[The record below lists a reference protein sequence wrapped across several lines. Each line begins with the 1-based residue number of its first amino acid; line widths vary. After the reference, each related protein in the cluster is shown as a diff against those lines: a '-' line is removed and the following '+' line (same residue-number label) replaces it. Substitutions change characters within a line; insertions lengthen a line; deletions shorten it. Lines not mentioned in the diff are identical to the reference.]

1 MNNLTQP
8 GGSNGNPAS
17 AARLY
22 RLVTPDIAIAVGA
35 WLLCL
40 TGFLS
45 LFTPSDVAAS
55 AVFRLTLV
63 ATGFALYGYG
73 RTQKQREQNT
83 RPNASETQLVRG
95 LGGWLI
101 VLGVMLAVTLVAAV
115 IQSVT
120 DIPQI
125 IGGKVWAAYT
135 TAGQPTYDPGWST
148 LLALDWGS
156 NLFVL
161 VFFPVLLSLF
171 LQKKKAFRPLTI
183 GTLGLFV
190 VLAAF
195 RLWQVNHIPHIPATA
210 QAVQFWSLVFALGK
224 AGIWIPYL
232 LLSRRSRATF
242 DLQ

>member
-8 GGSNGNPAS
+8 EGSNGSTATTS
-17 AARLY
+17 RLY
-22 RLVTPDIAIAVGA
+22 RLVTPDVAIAGGA

-45 LFTPSDVAAS
+45 LLTPSDVTAS

-73 RTQKQREQNT
+73 RSKKQQEQNA
-83 RPNASETQLVRG
+83 RPGASETQMVRG

-115 IQSVT
+115 IQAVT
-120 DIPQI
+120 DLPVI
-125 IGGKVWAAYT
+125 IEGKVWTAYT
-135 TAGQPTYDPGWST
+135 TPGQPTYDPGWAT

-171 LQKKKAFRPLTI
+171 LQKKKAFRSLTV
-183 GTLGLFV
+183 GTLVLFV
-190 VLAAF
+190 FLSAL
-195 RLWQVNHIPHIPATA
+195 RLWQVNQVPHFSAAA
-210 QAVQFWSLVFALGK
+210 QAAQFWVLVFAFGK
-224 AGIWIPYL
+224 AAIWIPYL
-232 LLSRRSRATF
+232 LVSRRSRATF
-242 DLQ
+242 EL

>member
-8 GGSNGNPAS
+8 EGGNAS
-17 AARLY
+17 GAAAVRLY
-22 RLVTPDIAIAVGA
+22 RFVTPDVVIAVGA

-45 LFTPSDVAAS
+45 LFTPSDVTAS

-63 ATGFALYGYG
+63 VTGFVLYGYG
-73 RTQKQREQNT
+73 RTKKQHEQNA
-83 RPNASETQLVRG
+83 RPDASDTQLVRG

-101 VLGVMLAVTLVAAV
+101 VLCVMLAVTLVASV
-115 IQSVT
+115 IQAVT

-125 IGGKVWAAYT
+125 LDGKVWAAYT
-135 TAGQPTYDPGWST
+135 TPGQPTYDAGWAT

-161 VFFPVLLSLF
+161 IFFPVLLSLF
-171 LQKKKAFRPLTI
+171 LQKKKMFRSLTV
-183 GTLGLFV
+183 GTLVLFV
-190 VLAAF
+190 VLSAF
-195 RLWQVNHIPHIPATA
+195 RLWQVNQVPHIPATA
-210 QAVQFWSLVFALGK
+210 QAAQFWSLVFAFGK

-242 DLQ
+242 ES

>member
-8 GGSNGNPAS
+8 KGGNVS
-17 AARLY
+17 AATAGKLY
-22 RLVTPDIAIAVGA
+22 RLVTPDVAIAVGA

-45 LFTPSDVAAS
+45 LFTPSDVTAS

-73 RTQKQREQNT
+73 KTQKQREYNA
-83 RPNASETQLVRG
+83 RPGASETHLVRG
-95 LGGWLI
+95 LGGWLM

-115 IQSVT
+115 IQAIS

-125 IGGKVWAAYT
+125 LDGNAWAAYT
-135 TAGQPTYDPGWST
+135 TPGQPAYHPGWAS

-156 NLFVL
+156 NLYVL

-171 LQKKKAFRPLTI
+171 LQKKKTFRALTV
-183 GTLGLFV
+183 GTLALFV
-190 VLAAF
+190 VLSAF
-195 RLWQVNHIPHIPATA
+195 RLWQVNQIPHIPAAA
-210 QAVQFWSLVFALGK
+210 QASQFWAFILAFGK
-224 AGIWIPYL
+224 AAIWIPYL
-232 LLSRRSRATF
+232 LISRRSRGTF
-242 DLQ
+242 DQ

>member
-1 MNNLTQP
+1 MNNLTQSGRDGASSVAR
-8 GGSNGNPAS
+8 GG
-17 AARLY
+17 LY
-22 RLVTPDIAIAVGA
+22 RLVTPDVAIAVGA

-45 LFTPSDVAAS
+45 LFTPSDITSS

-73 RTQKQREQNT
+73 RTQKQREQNA
-83 RPNASETQLVRG
+83 RPGASETQFVRG

-101 VLGVMLAVTLVAAV
+101 VLGVMLAVTLVASVVQA
-115 IQSVT
+115 VT

-125 IGGKVWAAYT
+125 LDGKVWVAYT
-135 TAGQPTYDPGWST
+135 TPGQPVYDPGWAA

-171 LQKKKAFRPLTI
+171 LQKKKTFRSLTT
-183 GTLGLFV
+183 GTLLLFV
-190 VLAAF
+190 VLSMF
-195 RLWQVNHIPHIPATA
+195 RLWLVNQVPHFSAA
-210 QAVQFWSLVFALGK
+210 EQAAQFWSVVFAFGK
-224 AGIWIPYL
+224 AVLWIPYL
-232 LLSRRSRATF
+232 LLSRRSKATF
-242 DLQ
+242 EF